1 MREESGSEQVVEM
14 NKKEKRWMKVKEVAD
29 YLSINQ
35 VSVYRLLYAH
45 KLPGVKLE
53 GVGWRIDRKKLD
65 NWIEGEM
72 EDKKKDGGSYSVIE
86 INMF

>member
-1 MREESGSEQVVEM
+1 
-14 NKKEKRWMKVKEVAD
+14 MKVKEVAD
-29 YLSINQ
+29 YLSISQDN
-35 VSVYRLLYAH
+35 VYRLLYTH

-72 EDKKKDGGSYSVIE
+72 EDREEKWRKIFDW
-86 INMF
+86 